1 MRHLKHTAKLGRNC
15 GHRKAMLVNL
25 ACSLIE
31 HDQIETTITRAK
43 ELRRFVERLV
53 TTARKGGEY
62 QKRLVYAKLKINT
75 SVEKV
80 QGKKAVLDRLFN
92 EVAPRYVSRPG
103 GYTRIIHTANR
114 VGDGAPLCLIQFVE
128 ASAPAA
134 EKQEEAKA
142 E

>member
-1 MRHLKHTAKLGRNC
+1 MRHLKHTAKLGRNN

-31 HDQIETTITRAK
+31 HDQIETTVTRAK

-53 TTARKGGEY
+53 TTARKGGDY
-62 QKRLVYAKLKINT
+62 QKRLVYARLKINT
-75 SVEKV
+75 PTDKE
-80 QGKKAVLDRLFN
+80 QGKKAVLERLFN

-103 GYTRIIHTANR
+103 GYTRIVRTSNR
-114 VGDGAPLCLIQFVE
+114 VGDGAPMCLIQFVE
-128 ASAPAA
+128 AAAVA
-134 EKQEEAKA
+134 EKAEEAKA

>member
-1 MRHLKHTAKLGRNC
+1 MRHLKHTAKLGRNN

-31 HDQIETTITRAK
+31 HNQIQTTVTRAK

-53 TTARKGGEY
+53 TTARKGGDY

-75 SVEKV
+75 PDEKV
-80 QGKKAVLDRLFN
+80 QGKKAVLEKLFS

-103 GYTRIIHTANR
+103 GYTRIIRTGNR
-114 VGDGAPLCLIQFVE
+114 VGDAAPMCIIQFVE
-128 ASAPAA
+128 AASAA
-134 EKQEEAKA
+134 EVKE
-142 E
+142 